1 MKSANIA
8 PVVIFVMPEITDNAN
23 TFDPSIQS
31 EDIAFKQDEMVDC
44 RSCGRLNPPNRFNC
58 IYCAHGLEISS
69 TDALALKLTIRR
81 LEPWERGF
89 NLILVKHL
97 DAEGKGRPAADLLG
111 VEIATLNE
119 IVQTETPLPVAR
131 VESEKEAALIRTRL
145 KEIGFVCSVVSDDE
159 LAANKPQVR
168 LSAMELTDETLDVVS
183 FNTKER
189 IKIAWNDVALI
200 VSGILTKGRVDSLEK
215 KRRRGKTELIDE
227 TVTSSDEPIFDIY
240 TRDDAAGF
248 RVHQAG
254 FDFSC
259 LGNNMG
265 LLASENMRLLIVEL
279 KQRAPNAKYVNS
291 YGPLRH
297 LLNDVWEIESRKDF
311 HGLQRSGV
319 GKVESASVASTS
331 NLVQFNKFSRL
342 QFHVKKTQNGE

>member
-23 TFDPSIQS
+23 TFDPNIQS
-31 EDIAFKQDEMVDC
+31 EDIAFDRDELIAC
-44 RSCGRLNPPNRFNC
+44 NGCGRANPPNRFNC
-58 IYCAHGLEISS
+58 IYCAHELEISTRDTAATRFTS
-69 TDALALKLTIRR
+69 RKLET
-81 LEPWERGF
+81 WERGF
-89 NLILVKHL
+89 NLILVRHL
-97 DAEGKGRPAADLLG
+97 DAGGNCRPAADLLR

-119 IVQTETPLPVAR
+119 IVQTEPPLPVAR

-145 KEIGFVCSVVSDDE
+145 EEIGFICSVVSDDE
-159 LAANKPQVR
+159 LAANKPHVR

-189 IKIAWNDVALI
+189 IKIAWNDMAPI
-200 VSGILTKGRVDSLEK
+200 VSGILTKGRVDSIEK
-215 KRRRGKTELIDE
+215 KRRHGKTKLIDE
-227 TVTSSDEPIFDIY
+227 TATSSDEEIFDLY
-240 TRDDAAGF
+240 TRDDATGF

-259 LGNNMG
+259 LGNNKG

-291 YGPLRH
+291 YGQLRH

-319 GKVESASVASTS
+319 GKVESATVASTS

-342 QFHVKKTQNGE
+342 QWHLR